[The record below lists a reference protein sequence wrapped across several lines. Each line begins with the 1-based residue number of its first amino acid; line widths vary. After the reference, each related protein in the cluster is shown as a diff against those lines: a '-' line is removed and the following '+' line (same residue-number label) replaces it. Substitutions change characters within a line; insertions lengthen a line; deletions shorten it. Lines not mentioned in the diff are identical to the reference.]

1 MIYFIQMTAREKFG
15 AEIKEV
21 IKIGFSD
28 NFNKR
33 LGGYITHNMSFEVVK
48 TLDGDGFNMGCE
60 AILHGYLKDKM
71 YKKNR
76 GEVFIRDPEVVQLID
91 SLSTVENILCLCSR
105 IKKPRKNTKLYL
117 RLYKPIIL
125 HNWNELSK
133 VFSGKP
139 EDIIISMLYY
149 RVSDIKK
156 HVKNLFGIDLQDI
169 PEVDQRE
176 LEEFFKG
183 YKEQRKRQYKLKY
196 LCEYCRKVGDTSILR
211 FIDEKKFDEYINVLG
226 LDRCKSDYYN
236 VGKLD
241 NKLKT
246 LSFDRTK
253 IQDELFK
260 EFEEG
265 QSYTNTFI
273 KTRIAEIYKDIKY
286 KATAKA
292 SDLLEYFEYKK
303 GLVTV
308 DGKRVHGLKIL
319 KKKEEK

>member
-33 LGGYITHNMSFEVVK
+33 LEAYSTHNTSFEVIK
-48 TLDGDGFNMGCE
+48 KLDGKIFSKGC
-60 AILHGYLKDKM
+60 
-71 YKKNR
+71 
-76 GEVFIRDPEVVQLID
+76 
-91 SLSTVENILCLCSR
+91 ENILHSYLRDKRYNGRTEVFTLDDELTRFIENTNSIGDIISLCSK
-105 IKKPRKNTKLYL
+105 IGKVKKSTKLHI

-125 HNWNELSK
+125 YNWGEISK

-156 HVKNLFGIDLQDI
+156 HVKGLFGIDLQDI

-196 LCEYCRKVGDTSILR
+196 LCEHCEKVGNTSILQ
-211 FIDEKKFDEYINVLG
+211 FIDEKRFCDYINILG
-226 LDRCKSDYYN
+226 LKGCKSDYYN

-241 NKLKT
+241 KKLSVM
-246 LSFDRTK
+246 SFDRTK
-253 IQDELFK
+253 IRERLYA
-260 EFEEG
+260 EFIVG
-265 QSYTNTFI
+265 QSYVCSDI
-273 KTRIAEIYKDIKY
+273 KSKLADIYKEIDY
-286 KATAKA
+286 RANPKAT
-292 SDLLEYFEYKK
+292 DLNEFF
-303 GLVTV
+303 
-308 DGKRVHGLKIL
+308 DMKRCLINTAEKRINGFKIL
-319 KKKEEK
+319 SQK

>member
-28 NFNKR
+28 NFNNR

-60 AILHGYLKDKM
+60 AILHGYLKDKR

-133 VFSGKP
+133 VFNGKP

-156 HVKNLFGIDLQDI
+156 HVKNLFGLDLQDI

-196 LCEYCRKVGDTSILR
+196 LCEYCEKVGNTSILQ
-211 FIDEKKFDEYINVLG
+211 FIDEKKFCDYINILG
-226 LDRCKSDYYN
+226 LKGCKSDYYN

-241 NKLKT
+241 KKLNIMT
-246 LSFDRTK
+246 FDRTK
-253 IQDELFK
+253 IRERLYA
-260 EFEEG
+260 EFIVG
-265 QSYTNTFI
+265 QFYVCSDI
-273 KTRIAEIYKDIKY
+273 KSKLADIYKEIDY
-286 KATAKA
+286 RANPKAT
-292 SDLLEYFEYKK
+292 DINEFF
-303 GLVTV
+303 
-308 DGKRVHGLKIL
+308 DMKRCLINTAEKRINGFKIL
-319 KKKEEK
+319 SQK

>member
-28 NFNKR
+28 NFNNR

-60 AILHGYLKDKM
+60 AILHGYLKDKR

-125 HNWNELSK
+125 HNWKELSK
-133 VFSGKP
+133 VFNGNP

-149 RVSDIKK
+149 RVSDIKI

-196 LCEYCRKVGDTSILR
+196 LCEHCEKVGNTSILQ
-211 FIDEKKFDEYINVLG
+211 FIDEKRFCDYINLLG
-226 LDRCKSDYYN
+226 LKGCKSDYYN

-241 NKLKT
+241 KKLNIMT
-246 LSFDRTK
+246 FDRAK
-253 IQDELFK
+253 IRERLYA
-260 EFEEG
+260 EFIVG
-265 QSYTNTFI
+265 RSYACSDI
-273 KTRIAEIYKDIKY
+273 KSKIADIYKEIDY
-286 KATAKA
+286 RANPKAT
-292 SDLLEYFEYKK
+292 DLNEFF
-303 GLVTV
+303 
-308 DGKRVHGLKIL
+308 DMKRCLINTAEKRINGFKIL
-319 KKKEEK
+319 SQK

>member
-28 NFNKR
+28 NFNNR

-60 AILHGYLKDKM
+60 AILHGYLKDKR

-76 GEVFIRDPEVVQLID
+76 GEVFIRDHEVVQLVD

-133 VFSGKP
+133 VFNGKP

-196 LCEYCRKVGDTSILR
+196 LCEHCEKVGNTSILQ
-211 FIDEKKFDEYINVLG
+211 FIDEKRFSDYINVLG
-226 LDRCKSDYYN
+226 LDVCKAVWYN
-236 VGKLD
+236 ISQLD
-241 NKLKT
+241 KRLNI
-246 LSFDRTK
+246 LSFDMTK
-253 IQDELFK
+253 IKEKLSN
-260 EFEEG
+260 EFEIG

-273 KTRIAEIYKDIKY
+273 KSKLTKIYKDLGY
-286 KATAKA
+286 RATAKA
-292 SDLLEYFEYKK
+292 SDLLEYFEAKDC
-303 GLVTV
+303 LISV
-308 DGKRVHGLKIL
+308 DSKRVHGLKIL
-319 KKKEEK
+319 KKKET

>member
-28 NFNKR
+28 NFNNR

-60 AILHGYLKDKM
+60 AILHGYLKEKM

-76 GEVFIRDPEVVQLID
+76 GEVFIRDPDVVQLID
-91 SLSTVENILCLCSR
+91 SLSTVEDILCLCSR

-125 HNWNELSK
+125 HNWNKLSK
-133 VFSGKP
+133 VFNGKP

-156 HVKNLFGIDLQDI
+156 HVKDLFGIDLQDI

-183 YKEQRKRQYKLKY
+183 YKEQRSRSYKLKY
-196 LCEYCRKVGDTSILR
+196 LCEHCEKVGNTSILQ
-211 FIDEKKFDEYINVLG
+211 FIDEKKFIDYINFLG
-226 LDRCKSDYYN
+226 IDRCKSVWYN
-236 VGKLD
+236 TYLLDKKL
-241 NKLKT
+241 NVVT
-246 LSFDRTK
+246 FDRDK
-253 IQDELFK
+253 IRERLYA
-260 EFEEG
+260 EFVVG
-265 QSYTNTFI
+265 QSYI
-273 KTRIAEIYKDIKY
+273 KAEIKEKLAEIYKEIDY
-286 KATAKA
+286 RANPKATDLNEFFEMKRCLLRD
-292 SDLLEYFEYKK
+292 SDW
-303 GLVTV
+303 
-308 DGKRVHGLKIL
+308 KRVNGFKTLSQK
-319 KKKEEK
+319 

>member
-91 SLSTVENILCLCSR
+91 SLSTVEDILCLCSK

-125 HNWNELSK
+125 HNWNKISK

-169 PEVDQRE
+169 PEVDQRD

-196 LCEYCRKVGDTSILR
+196 LCEHCEKVGNTSILR
-211 FIDEKKFDEYINVLG
+211 FVDEKRFADYINILG
-226 LDRCKSDYYN
+226 LDKCKSEWYSTYN
-236 VGKLD
+236 LDKKL
-241 NKLKT
+241 NVMT
-246 LSFDRTK
+246 FDRTK
-253 IQDELFK
+253 IRERLYA
-260 EFEEG
+260 EFIVG
-265 QSYTNTFI
+265 QSYVCSDI
-273 KTRIAEIYKDIKY
+273 KSKLADIYKEIDY
-286 KATAKA
+286 RANPKAT
-292 SDLLEYFEYKK
+292 DLDEFFDMKRCMLRN
-303 GLVTV
+303 
-308 DGKRVHGLKIL
+308 DDWKRVHGFKIL
-319 KKKEEK
+319 SQK

>member
-76 GEVFIRDPEVVQLID
+76 GEVFLRDLEVVQLID
-91 SLSTVENILCLCSR
+91 SLSTVEDILCLCSR

-133 VFSGKP
+133 VFNGKP

-196 LCEYCRKVGDTSILR
+196 LCEHCEKVGNTSILQ
-211 FIDEKKFDEYINVLG
+211 FIDEKKFIDYINLLG
-226 LDRCKSDYYN
+226 IDRCKAVWYN
-236 VGKLD
+236 AYLLDKKL
-241 NKLKT
+241 NVMT
-246 LSFDRTK
+246 FDRAK
-253 IQDELFK
+253 IRERLYA
-260 EFEEG
+260 EFIVG
-265 QSYTNTFI
+265 QSYACSDI
-273 KTRIAEIYKDIKY
+273 KSKIADIYKEIDY
-286 KATAKA
+286 RANPKATDLDEFFDMKRCMLRN
-292 SDLLEYFEYKK
+292 SDW
-303 GLVTV
+303 
-308 DGKRVHGLKIL
+308 KRVHGFKIL
-319 KKKEEK
+319 SQK

>member
-76 GEVFIRDPEVVQLID
+76 GEVFIRDPEVVQLIN
-91 SLSTVENILCLCSR
+91 SLSTVEDILCLCSR

-125 HNWNELSK
+125 HNWKKLSK
-133 VFSGKP
+133 VFNGNP

-196 LCEYCRKVGDTSILR
+196 LCEHCERVGNTSILQ
-211 FIDEKKFDEYINVLG
+211 FIDEKKFIDYINLLG
-226 LDRCKSDYYN
+226 IDRCKAVWYN
-236 VGKLD
+236 TYLLDKKL
-241 NKLKT
+241 NVMT
-246 LSFDRTK
+246 FDRAK
-253 IQDELFK
+253 IRERLYA
-260 EFEEG
+260 EFIVD
-265 QSYTNTFI
+265 QSHACSDI
-273 KTRIAEIYKDIKY
+273 KSKIADIYKEIDY
-286 KATAKA
+286 RANPKAT
-292 SDLLEYFEYKK
+292 DLDEFF
-303 GLVTV
+303 
-308 DGKRVHGLKIL
+308 DMKRCLINTAEKRINGFKIL
-319 KKKEEK
+319 SQK

>member
-28 NFNKR
+28 NFNNR

-105 IKKPRKNTKLYL
+105 VKKPRKNTKLYL

-125 HNWNELSK
+125 HNWKELSK
-133 VFSGKP
+133 VFNGNP

-149 RVSDIKK
+149 RVSDIKI

-196 LCEYCRKVGDTSILR
+196 LCEHCEKVGNTSILQ
-211 FIDEKKFDEYINVLG
+211 FIDEKRFCDYINLLG
-226 LDRCKSDYYN
+226 LKGCKSDYYN

-241 NKLKT
+241 KKLNIMT
-246 LSFDRTK
+246 FDRAK
-253 IQDELFK
+253 IRERLYA
-260 EFEEG
+260 EFIVG
-265 QSYTNTFI
+265 RSYACSDI
-273 KTRIAEIYKDIKY
+273 KSKIADIYKEIDY
-286 KATAKA
+286 RANPKAT
-292 SDLLEYFEYKK
+292 DLNEFF
-303 GLVTV
+303 
-308 DGKRVHGLKIL
+308 DMKRCLINTAEKRINGFKIL
-319 KKKEEK
+319 SQK

>member
-76 GEVFIRDPEVVQLID
+76 GEVFIRDPEVVQLIN
-91 SLSTVENILCLCSR
+91 SLSTVEDILCLCSR

-125 HNWNELSK
+125 HNWKKLSK
-133 VFSGKP
+133 VFNGNP

-196 LCEYCRKVGDTSILR
+196 LCEHCEKVGNTSILQ
-211 FIDEKKFDEYINVLG
+211 FIDEKKFIDYINLLG
-226 LDRCKSDYYN
+226 IDTCKSLCYRITDLDKKLN
-236 VGKLD
+236 VM
-241 NKLKT
+241 
-246 LSFDRTK
+246 SFDRTK
-253 IQDELFK
+253 IRERLYA
-260 EFEEG
+260 EFIVG
-265 QSYTNTFI
+265 QSYVCSDI
-273 KTRIAEIYKDIKY
+273 KSKLADIYKEIDY
-286 KATAKA
+286 RANPKAT
-292 SDLLEYFEYKK
+292 DLNEYF
-303 GLVTV
+303 
-308 DGKRVHGLKIL
+308 DMKRCLINTAEKRINGFKIL
-319 KKKEEK
+319 SQK

>member
-60 AILHGYLKDKM
+60 AILHGYLKDK
-71 YKKNR
+71 KNR
-76 GEVFIRDPEVVQLID
+76 GEVFLRDLEVVQLID
-91 SLSTVENILCLCSR
+91 SLSTVEDILCLCSR

-125 HNWNELSK
+125 HNWNELSN
-133 VFSGKP
+133 VFNGKP

-156 HVKNLFGIDLQDI
+156 HVKNLFGLDLQDI

-176 LEEFFKG
+176 LEKFFKG

-196 LCEYCRKVGDTSILR
+196 LCEHCEKVGNTSILQ
-211 FIDEKKFDEYINVLG
+211 FIDEKKFIDYINLLG
-226 LDRCKSDYYN
+226 IDRCKAVWYN
-236 VGKLD
+236 AYLLDKKL
-241 NKLKT
+241 NVMT
-246 LSFDRTK
+246 FDRAK
-253 IQDELFK
+253 IRERLYA
-260 EFEEG
+260 EFIVG
-265 QSYTNTFI
+265 QSYACSDI
-273 KTRIAEIYKDIKY
+273 KSKIADIYKEIDY
-286 KATAKA
+286 RANPKATDLDEFFDMKRCMLRN
-292 SDLLEYFEYKK
+292 SDW
-303 GLVTV
+303 
-308 DGKRVHGLKIL
+308 KRVHGFKIL
-319 KKKEEK
+319 SQK

>member
-28 NFNKR
+28 NFNNR

-60 AILHGYLKDKM
+60 AILHGYLKDKR

-156 HVKNLFGIDLQDI
+156 HVKNLFGLDLQDI

-196 LCEYCRKVGDTSILR
+196 LCEHCEKVGSTSILQ
-211 FIDEKKFDEYINVLG
+211 FIDEKKFIDYINLLG
-226 LDRCKSDYYN
+226 INKCKAEWYNTYLLDKKLN
-236 VGKLD
+236 VM
-241 NKLKT
+241 T
-246 LSFDRTK
+246 FDRTK
-253 IQDELFK
+253 IRERLYA
-260 EFEEG
+260 EFIVG
-265 QSYTNTFI
+265 QSYACSDI
-273 KTRIAEIYKDIKY
+273 KSKIADIYKEIDY
-286 KATAKA
+286 RANPKAT
-292 SDLLEYFEYKK
+292 DLDEFFDMKRCMLRNA
-303 GLVTV
+303 
-308 DGKRVHGLKIL
+308 DWKRVHGFKIL
-319 KKKEEK
+319 SQK

>member
-28 NFNKR
+28 NFNNR

-91 SLSTVENILCLCSR
+91 SLSTVEDILCLCSR

-133 VFSGKP
+133 VFNGKP

-156 HVKNLFGIDLQDI
+156 HVKNLFGLDLQDI

-196 LCEYCRKVGDTSILR
+196 LCEYCEKVGNTSILQ
-211 FIDEKKFDEYINVLG
+211 FIDEKRFCDYINILG
-226 LDRCKSDYYN
+226 LKGCKSDYYN

-241 NKLKT
+241 KKLNVMT
-246 LSFDRTK
+246 FDRAK
-253 IQDELFK
+253 IRERLYA
-260 EFEEG
+260 EFIVG
-265 QSYTNTFI
+265 QSYACSDI
-273 KTRIAEIYKDIKY
+273 KSKIADIYKEIDY
-286 KATAKA
+286 RANPKAT
-292 SDLLEYFEYKK
+292 DLDEFF
-303 GLVTV
+303 
-308 DGKRVHGLKIL
+308 DMKRCLINTAEKRINGFKIL
-319 KKKEEK
+319 SQK

>member
-48 TLDGDGFNMGCE
+48 TLDGSDFNMGCE
-60 AILHGYLKDKM
+60 AILHGYLRDKM

-91 SLSTVENILCLCSR
+91 SLSTVEDILCLCSK

-125 HNWNELSK
+125 HNWNKISK

-139 EDIIISMLYY
+139 EDIVISMLYY
-149 RVSDIKK
+149 RESDIKK
-156 HVKNLFGIDLQDI
+156 HVKSLFGMDLQDI

-183 YKEQRKRQYKLKY
+183 YEEQKSRQYKLKF
-196 LCEYCRKVGDTSILR
+196 LCEYCEKVGNLSILQHIEEKR
-211 FIDEKKFDEYINVLG
+211 FCDYINILG
-226 LDRCKSDYYN
+226 LKGCKSDYYN

-241 NKLKT
+241 NKLKI

-253 IQDELFK
+253 IKEELSN
-260 EFEEG
+260 EFEIG
-265 QSYTNTFI
+265 HSYTNTFI
-273 KTRIAEIYKDIKY
+273 KSKLTEIYKDLDY

-292 SDLLEYFEYKK
+292 SDLLEYFEAKDC
-303 GLVTV
+303 LISV
-308 DGKRVHGLKIL
+308 DSKRVHGLKIL
-319 KKKEEK
+319 KMKEA